1 MVTEEQEEP
10 KLRGSR
16 DAFDRN
22 PATTTTRDQNGTW
35 EMESND
41 NFESYLKALDID
53 FTTGKI
59 AVCLTLTKIIDQ
71 DGDNF
76 KTKTNSTFCNNLDFT
91 VEVGFD
97 EHTKGLV
104 NRTVKALVTW
114 EGDVLMCVQKGEK
127 ENYGWR
133 QWVEGDRLLQEMT
146 CGDQVC
152 HQVFKKK

>member
-1 MVTEEQEEP
+1 
-10 KLRGSR
+10 
-16 DAFDRN
+16 
-22 PATTTTRDQNGTW
+22 
-35 EMESND
+35 
-41 NFESYLKALDID
+41 ID

-91 VEVGFD
+91 VEVEFD
-97 EHTKGLV
+97 KHTKGLV
-104 NRTVKALVTW
+104 NRTVKEHAFDLPRNLSLQALVTW

-133 QWVEGDRLLQEMT
+133 QWVEGDRLYLVSPW
-146 CGDQVC
+146 VC
-152 HQVFKKK
+152 PAAFHGAYTNSGFT